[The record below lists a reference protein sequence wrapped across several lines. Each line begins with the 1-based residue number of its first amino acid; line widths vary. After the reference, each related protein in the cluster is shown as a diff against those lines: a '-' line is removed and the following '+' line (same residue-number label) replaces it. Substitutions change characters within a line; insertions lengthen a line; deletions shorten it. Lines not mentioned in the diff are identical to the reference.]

1 MAQVQRRMVLC
12 NMNLHDI
19 YYHTPGLGYAMTPS
33 VQIPNGSTKITVQF
47 KYYCINDP
55 VTCTLY
61 QSLDG
66 INFDECESIDEMSV
80 GIILDIASASATL
93 NISELLTTW
102 IRFKVT
108 AGNCSAGVLDKF
120 LCLFAA

>member
-1 MAQVQRRMVLC
+1 MSQVQRRMVLC

-19 YYHTPGLGYAMTPS
+19 YYHTSGYAMTPS

-47 KYYCINDP
+47 KYHGLWDP
-55 VTCTLY
+55 VVCTLY

-66 INFDECESIDEMSV
+66 INFDECESIDEMPV
-80 GIILDIASASATL
+80 EINLDKNSSSATL

-108 AGNCSAGVLDKF
+108 AGNCAEGVLDKF